1 MAYQFRTGYRWTKSA
16 RRAIV
21 ALVEAARPM
30 PISWLPVGKHLRL
43 DAALWLLSHRLVEIV
58 RDGVIGLTPLGT
70 SAVKFSQPI
79 RRTT

>member
-1 MAYQFRTGYRWTKSA
+1 
-16 RRAIV
+16 
-21 ALVEAARPM
+21 M